1 MSIDIIKES
10 VSDYL
15 DKIKDKIRDIKKWIV
30 RNRPDPISFIMNNK
44 VTILFIV
51 SVLAAISTDQ
61 YLQWA
66 IIFAILYMLILIT
79 KVANFRMRMKEMKEV
94 DINFFNFQNTAGLD
108 PMDAYINDCFQ
119 RYILLYRGFKQGSY
133 VTEKDEKKMLADLI
147 SSVSENLSP
156 VMRRKFELYY
166 GPGMTDLLATK
177 CYITVSL
184 YSANEKKPIYD
195 NGNSDEKNNM
205 EEMMKE
211 MMLQ

>member
-1 MSIDIIKES
+1 
-10 VSDYL
+10 
-15 DKIKDKIRDIKKWIV
+15 
-30 RNRPDPISFIMNNK
+30 
-44 VTILFIV
+44 
-51 SVLAAISTDQ
+51 
-61 YLQWA
+61 
-66 IIFAILYMLILIT
+66 
-79 KVANFRMRMKEMKEV
+79 
-94 DINFFNFQNTAGLD
+94 
-108 PMDAYINDCFQ
+108 
-119 RYILLYRGFKQGSY
+119 
-133 VTEKDEKKMLADLI
+133 MLADLI

>member
-10 VSDYL
+10 ISDYW
-15 DKIKDKIRDIKKWIV
+15 DKMIDKIRDVKKWIA
-30 RNRPDPISFIMNNK
+30 RNKPDPISFIMNNK

-51 SVLAAISTDQ
+51 SLLAAINTDQ

-79 KVANFRMRMKEMKEV
+79 KVANFGMRMKEMKEV
-94 DINFFNFQNTAGLD
+94 DINFFNFQKTAGLD

-184 YSANEKKPIYD
+184 YCANEKKPIYD
-195 NGNSDEKNNM
+195 NGDDESKKNM
-205 EEMMKE
+205 EDMMKE
-211 MMLQ
+211 MMMQ